1 MKRMEY
7 NLIFYDSLNVFKMY
21 KSSLYENLAK
31 VELYNTYSS
40 QFVVIVFKLSLVLE
54 TLSAK
59 NIYFW
64 FPLRF

>member
-1 MKRMEY
+1 MKRTEN
-7 NLIFYDSLNVFKMY
+7 NLIFYDSLNVFKIY

-31 VELYNTYSS
+31 VELYDTYSS

-59 NIYFW
+59 KIYFW